1 MLLFDL
7 ICINDMNIIQVN
19 NFIVT
24 KDEVKLLYNDGI
36 IKDISYKKLEEYN
49 ILNLLAGEK

>member
-1 MLLFDL
+1 
-7 ICINDMNIIQVN
+7 MNIIQVD

-24 KDEVKLLYNDGI
+24 KDEVKLLYNHGI